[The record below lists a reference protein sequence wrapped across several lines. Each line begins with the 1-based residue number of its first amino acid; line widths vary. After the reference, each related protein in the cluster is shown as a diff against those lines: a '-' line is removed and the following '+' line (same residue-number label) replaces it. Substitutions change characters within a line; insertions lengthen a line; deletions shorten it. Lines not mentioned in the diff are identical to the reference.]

1 MILKHKF
8 IAKRYWKD
16 QSTAMGQSDVLAK
29 SFDDVIN
36 LSLGDPDLIT
46 DDIIIE
52 GAFKD
57 AKAGHT
63 KYTDF
68 RGDPELREEICRYYK
83 EEYGMDVKD
92 EEVFVSTSACLGMYL
107 ALEAILDDG
116 DEVILQAPYFT
127 PYPQQVELARGI
139 PVELPTYEEED
150 FQIDTGR
157 LESLINERTK
167 AVVINSPSNPTGNCL
182 TVETMEK
189 IAAIAKKHD
198 LIVISDD
205 IYTSFSYQ
213 NPFVPIA
220 SLAGMRE
227 RTIILNS
234 FSKNFTMTGWRIGN
248 IIAPDYIIRTIQQIN
263 ENVVFTAPS
272 ISQRAAIYALR
283 NRDVIQPPMIEEY
296 RKRMFYA
303 AERINEIP
311 KLSVIYPP
319 KGSFYLFMNIKESG
333 LTSVEA
339 CDLIL
344 REAHVLMLPGN
355 AFGNC
360 GEGYVRIA
368 CTVNVDTL
376 KEAFDR
382 IAKIKE
388 FQA

>member
-1 MILKHKF
+1 MKHKF

-29 SFDDVIN
+29 TFDDVIN
-36 LSLGDPDLIT
+36 LSLGDPDLT
-46 DDIIIE
+46 THELIIE
-52 GAFKD
+52 KAFED

-68 RGDPELREEICRYYK
+68 RGDPELRSEICKFYK
-83 EEYGMDVKD
+83 EEYGMDVAD
-92 EEVFVSTSACLGMYL
+92 EEVFVSASACLGMYL
-107 ALEAILDDG
+107 ALEAIVDDG

-139 PVELPTYEEED
+139 PVELPTYEEDD
-150 FQIDTGR
+150 FQINIDR
-157 LESLINERTK
+157 LESLITERTK
-167 AVVINSPSNPTGNCL
+167 ALVINSPSNPTGNCL

-189 IAAIAKKHD
+189 IAAIAEKYD

-213 NPFVPIA
+213 NPFVPFA
-220 SLAGMRE
+220 SLPGMKE

-234 FSKNFTMTGWRIGN
+234 FSKNFTMTGWRVGN

-283 NRDVIQPPMIEEY
+283 NRETVQPEMVAEY
-296 RKRMFYA
+296 KKRMFFA
-303 AERINEIP
+303 AEKINEIP
-311 KLSVIYPP
+311 KMSVICPP
-319 KGSFYLFMNIKESG
+319 KGSFYLFINIKKSG
-333 LTSVEA
+333 LTSEEA
-339 CDLIL
+339 ADVIL
-344 REAHVLMLPGN
+344 RKAHVLMLPGN

-360 GEGYVRIA
+360 GEGYLRIA
-368 CTVNVDTL
+368 CTVGVDKL
-376 KEAFDR
+376 GEAMDR
-382 IAKIKE
+382 IKKISE
-388 FQA
+388 LQ

>member
-1 MILKHKF
+1 MKHRF

-29 SFDDVIN
+29 TFDDVIN

-46 DDIIIE
+46 DGIIID
-52 GAFKD
+52 GAFRD

-68 RGDPELREEICRYYK
+68 RGDPELREEICRYYR
-83 EEYGMDVKD
+83 EEYAMEVKD
-92 EEVFVSTSACLGMYL
+92 EEVFVTASACLGMYL

-116 DEVILQAPYFT
+116 DEAILQAPYFT
-127 PYPQQVELARGI
+127 PYPQQVELAGGI

-150 FQIDTGR
+150 FQIAADR
-157 LESLINERTK
+157 LESLITERTK
-167 AVVINSPSNPTGNCL
+167 ALVINSPGNPTGSCL
-182 TVETMEK
+182 TTDTMEK
-189 IAAIAKKHD
+189 IAAIAEKYD

-205 IYTSFSYQ
+205 IYTAFSYE
-213 NPFVPIA
+213 NPFVPIG
-220 SLAGMRE
+220 SLDGMRE

-248 IIAPDYIIRTIQQIN
+248 IIAPDYLIRTIQQIN

-283 NRDVIQPPMIEEY
+283 HRNEIQPPMIEEY
-296 RKRMFYA
+296 KKRMFYA
-303 AERINEIP
+303 AERINMIP

-319 KGSFYLFMNIKESG
+319 KGSFYLFINIKESG

-339 CDLIL
+339 ADLIL
-344 REAHVLMLPGN
+344 QEAHVLMLPGN
-355 AFGNC
+355 TFGSC
-360 GEGYVRIA
+360 GEGYLRIA
-368 CTVNVDTL
+368 CTVNTDVLGD
-376 KEAFDR
+376 AFDR
-382 IAKIKE
+382 IEKMKE
-388 FQA
+388 FQ

>member
-1 MILKHKF
+1 MKHPH

-29 SFDDVIN
+29 SFDDVIS

-46 DDIIIE
+46 HDIIIDN
-52 GAFKD
+52 AFAD
-57 AKAGHT
+57 AKRGHT
-63 KYTDF
+63 KYTEF
-68 RGDPELREEICRYYK
+68 RGDPELRAEICKYYE

-92 EEVFVSTSACLGMYL
+92 EEVFVCASACLGMYL

-150 FQIDTGR
+150 FQINVER
-157 LESLINERTK
+157 LESLITERTK
-167 AVVINSPSNPTGNCL
+167 ALVINSPSNPTGNCL
-182 TVETMEK
+182 TAPTMEK
-189 IAAIAKKHD
+189 IAEVAVKHD
-198 LIVISDD
+198 LVIIADD

-213 NPFVPIA
+213 NSFVPFA
-220 SLAGMRE
+220 SLPVMKE
-227 RTIILNS
+227 RTIIINS
-234 FSKNFTMTGWRIGN
+234 FSKNFTMTGWRVGN
-248 IIAPDYIIRTIQQIN
+248 IIAPDYIIKVIQQIN

-283 NRDVIQPPMIEEY
+283 HRSEIQPPMVAEY
-296 RKRMFYA
+296 RRRMFYA
-303 AERINEIP
+303 AERVNQIP

-319 KGSFYLFMNIKESG
+319 KGSFYLFINIKATG
-333 LTSVEA
+333 LTSA
-339 CDLIL
+339 AAADLIL
-344 REAHVLMLPGN
+344 RKAHVLVLPGD
-355 AFGNC
+355 AFGAS

-368 CTVNVDTL
+368 CTVGVDRL

-382 IAKIKE
+382 IEAIE
-388 FQA
+388 ELQ

>member
-1 MILKHKF
+1 MKHKF

-16 QSTAMGQSDVLAK
+16 QSTAMGQSDVMAK

-46 DDIIIE
+46 HDIIIDN
-52 GAFKD
+52 AFKD

-83 EEYGMDVKD
+83 EEYRMDVKD
-92 EEVFVSTSACLGMYL
+92 EEVFVCASACLGMYL
-107 ALEAILDDG
+107 ALEAIVDDG

-150 FQIDTGR
+150 FQINVER
-157 LESLINERTK
+157 LESLITERTK
-167 AVVINSPSNPTGNCL
+167 ALVINSPSNPSGNCL

-189 IAAIAKKHD
+189 IAEIAVKHD

-205 IYTSFSYQ
+205 IYTAFSYQ
-213 NPFVPIA
+213 SPFVPFA
-220 SLAGMRE
+220 SLPGMRE

-234 FSKNFTMTGWRIGN
+234 FSKNFTMTGWRVGN
-248 IIAPDYIIRTIQQIN
+248 IIAPDYIIRVIQQIN

-283 NRDVIQPPMIEEY
+283 HRDEIQPEMVEEY

-311 KLSVIYPP
+311 KLSVICPP
-319 KGSFYLFMNIKESG
+319 KGSFYLFINIKETG
-333 LTSVEA
+333 LSSVEA
-339 CDLIL
+339 ADLIL
-344 REAHVLMLPGN
+344 KEAHVLMLPGD
-355 AFGNC
+355 AFGAC

-382 IAKIKE
+382 IARIKE
-388 FQA
+388 LQ

>member
-1 MILKHKF
+1 MKHKF

-29 SFDDVIN
+29 TFDDVIN
-36 LSLGDPDLIT
+36 LSLGDPDLT
-46 DDIIIE
+46 THELIIE
-52 GAFKD
+52 KAFED

-68 RGDPELREEICRYYK
+68 RGDPELRSEICKFYK
-83 EEYGMDVKD
+83 EEYGMDVAD
-92 EEVFVSTSACLGMYL
+92 EEVFVSASACLGMYL
-107 ALEAILDDG
+107 ALEAIVDDG

-150 FQIDTGR
+150 FQINIDK
-157 LESLINERTK
+157 LESLITGRTK
-167 AVVINSPSNPTGNCL
+167 ALVINSPSNPTGNCL

-189 IAAIAKKHD
+189 IAAIAEKYD

-213 NPFVPIA
+213 NPFVPFA
-220 SLAGMRE
+220 SLPGMKE

-234 FSKNFTMTGWRIGN
+234 FSKNFTMTGWRVGN
-248 IIAPDYIIRTIQQIN
+248 IIAPDYIIRTVQQIN

-283 NRDVIQPPMIEEY
+283 NRETVQPEMVAEY
-296 RKRMFYA
+296 KKRMFFA
-303 AERINEIP
+303 AEKINEIP
-311 KLSVIYPP
+311 KMSVICPP
-319 KGSFYLFMNIKESG
+319 KGSFYLFINIKKSG
-333 LTSVEA
+333 LTSEEA
-339 CDLIL
+339 ADVIL
-344 REAHVLMLPGN
+344 RKAHVLMLPGN

-360 GEGYVRIA
+360 GEGYLRIA
-368 CTVNVDTL
+368 CTVGVDKL
-376 KEAFDR
+376 GEAMDR
-382 IAKIKE
+382 IKKISE
-388 FQA
+388 FQ